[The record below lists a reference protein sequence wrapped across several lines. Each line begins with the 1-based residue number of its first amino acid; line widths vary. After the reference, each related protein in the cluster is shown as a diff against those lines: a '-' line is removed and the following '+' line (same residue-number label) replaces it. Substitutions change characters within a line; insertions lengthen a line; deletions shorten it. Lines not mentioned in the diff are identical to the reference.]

1 MPLASQRLWPND
13 LPHMA
18 TAGNNLSHYEDLP
31 NGAHFRVG
39 IVVSEWNRTYTE
51 GMLNGALDVLNEAGV
66 AAENIQVHWVPGSF
80 ELPLGSQWLAQR
92 SDVDG
97 VVAIGSVIRGETA
110 HFDFVCA
117 SAAEG
122 ITRVNLDTGKPVM
135 FCVLTDDTAEQAAA
149 RSGGEH
155 GNKGIEAAVGLLK
168 MLALKSSMG

>member
-1 MPLASQRLWPND
+1 MPLASRRLWLND

-51 GMLNGALDVLNEAGV
+51 GMLNGALGVLKEAGV
-66 AAENIQVHWVPGSF
+66 AAENVRVHWVPGSF
-80 ELPLGSQWLAQR
+80 ELPLGSQWLAER
-92 SDVDG
+92 HDVDG

-155 GNKGIEAAVGLLK
+155 GNKGVEAAVGLLK